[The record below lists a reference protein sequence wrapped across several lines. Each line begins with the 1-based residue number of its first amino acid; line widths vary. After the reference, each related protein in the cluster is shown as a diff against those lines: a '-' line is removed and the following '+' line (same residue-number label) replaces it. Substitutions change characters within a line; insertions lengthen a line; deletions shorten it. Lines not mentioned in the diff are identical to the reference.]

1 MGSLWKNLGL
11 SEPWSVDLPL
21 SLRKPD
27 ISRIRLRVKS
37 DRQSLHDAQQEY
49 PDILEATP

>member
-1 MGSLWKNLGL
+1 MGSLWKNMRP
-11 SEPWSVDLPL
+11 SEPWSVYLPL

-27 ISRIRLRVKS
+27 ISRIRFRVKS

-49 PDILEATP
+49 PDIIETTP